1 MHFTI
6 LFALAALS
14 HLVCAA
20 PCAAHSSSTTV
31 SATATSSTSDSTVPT
46 SAASVSAASSSSSSD
61 DGPVGYASLNG
72 GTTGGKGGTTT
83 TVSSLAAFTAAVS
96 GDSAAVV
103 YVSGTITGAA
113 SVRVGS
119 NKSIIGLSSGSGLS
133 GVGLYIKEVTNVIV
147 QNLAISKVLA
157 ENNDA
162 IGIQASTNVWVDHCE
177 LSSDRDH
184 DKDYYDG
191 LCDVTHASDF
201 VTISNT
207 YFHDHW
213 KASLVGHSD
222 SNGDED
228 TGHLRVTYANNYWYN
243 INSRMPSLR
252 FGTGHVFNSYYDT
265 ADTGVNTRDG
275 AQVLVEST
283 DFTGV
288 TSPIESADS
297 DTGYA
302 VVKDVELGAG
312 SNTAPEGTL
321 TSVPYTY
328 SVLGSASVKAA
339 VVGTAGNT
347 LTLG

>member
-1 MHFTI
+1 MIVRHR
-6 LFALAALS
+6 L
-14 HLVCAA
+14 
-20 PCAAHSSSTTV
+20 
-31 SATATSSTSDSTVPT
+31 TSDST
-46 SAASVSAASSSSSSD
+46 
-61 DGPVGYASLNG
+61 
-72 GTTGGKGGTTT
+72 TGGEGGTTT

-96 GDSAAVV
+96 GDSAAFV
-103 YVSGTITGAA
+103 YVSGMITGSA

-119 NKSIIGLSSGSGLS
+119 NKSILGLSSGSGLS

-162 IGIQASTNVWVDHCE
+162 IGIQASTNVWVDHCD

-191 LCDVTHASDF
+191 LCDVTHASDY

-228 TGHLRVTYANNYWYN
+228 TGCLHVTYANNYWYN

-275 AQVLVEST
+275 AQVLIEST
-283 DFTGV
+283 VFSGV
-288 TSPIESADS
+288 TDPIESADS
-297 DTGYA
+297 DTTGYA
-302 VVKDVELGAG
+302 VTKDVDLGGA

-321 TSVPYTY
+321 TSESYTY
-328 SVLGSASVKAA
+328 SLLGSADVKAA

-347 LTLG
+347 LILG